1 MPKIVF
7 RWSYGHVLVMVFSSA
22 ALVSLFVL
30 ALVFAYLKLELPD
43 VSSLKNY
50 RPPAVSELYDRKG
63 RLVAYFYREKRWP
76 VPLELVPERLIQAI
90 IAAEDARFYQH
101 KGLDFFS
108 IMRAAIRNMEAGS
121 IVQGGSTIT
130 QQVTRA
136 LLLSREKSFRRK
148 IKEALLAWRID
159 SMLTKDE
166 ILNIYLNQIYLGEG
180 AYGVEAASRI
190 YFGKH
195 VWDLNL
201 AECALIAGLP
211 QAPSRYN
218 PYRNFK
224 LAKKR
229 QAYVLK
235 RMVAEG
241 YITEEEAQRA
251 YATPI
256 ELRRFNPP
264 IAKEAAYF
272 VDYAQQQLSRI
283 LGREELLTGGYR
295 IYSTLDLD
303 YQRAA
308 FEALKE
314 GLIAIDKRHPDL
326 KDSPVQ
332 GAICLI
338 EASTGAIR
346 ALVGGLDPGRGHF
359 NRATQARRQPGSAF
373 KPIVYAAALEA
384 DLISPATLFVDEPLI
399 FPGATED
406 KHWEPQNFDGFFLG
420 PITVRKALADSRNTV
435 AVKVAQLAGIDQ
447 VITEAQKLGI
457 TVRLSRDLALAL
469 GSNGIP
475 LIQLT
480 AAYQAFANE
489 GERIPPRIVEA
500 LVDRDG
506 RVLEP
511 RRSPP
516 VRVLSPETSF
526 MLTYL
531 LEEVVKDG
539 TGRCASRLP
548 IPIAAKTGTTD
559 YYRDAWF
566 VGYTPSLVIGVWV
579 GRDDKTPLGPG
590 ETGGRAACPIW
601 VSFMEKILDIDGL
614 REERFIPPEGITFA
628 AIDETTGEVSL
639 PKGNTVWMPLR
650 EGEVSEI
657 RPVLEERPSLWP
669 DVSPQ
674 RRPWWQRLP
683 FWE

>member
-1 MPKIVF
+1 MPRIVF
-7 RWSYGHVLVMVFSSA
+7 RWSYGHVLVLIFSTA
-22 ALVSLFVL
+22 ALVSLFIL
-30 ALVFAYLKLELPD
+30 ALVWAYLQLELPD

-63 RLVAYFYREKRWP
+63 RLLAYFYREKRWP
-76 VPLELVPERLIQAI
+76 VSLDLVPERLIQAI

-108 IMRAAIRNMEAGS
+108 IIRAAIRNVEAGS

-136 LLLSREKSFRRK
+136 LLLSPERSFKRK

-218 PYRNFK
+218 PYRHFD

-241 YITEEEAQRA
+241 YITEEEARRA

-256 ELRRFNPP
+256 VLKHFAPSIP
-264 IAKEAAYF
+264 KEAAYF
-272 VDYAQQQLSRI
+272 VDYAQQRLSQI
-283 LGREELLTGGYR
+283 LGRQELLTGGYR

-303 YQRAA
+303 YQVAA
-308 FEALKE
+308 FEALRE
-314 GLIAIDKRHPDL
+314 GLARLQKRHPEI
-326 KDSPVQ
+326 KESSVQ
-332 GAICLI
+332 GALCLI
-338 EASTGAIR
+338 EAHTGAIR
-346 ALVGGLDPGRGHF
+346 ALIGGLDPGRGHF

-373 KPIVYAAALEA
+373 KPIVYAAALEK
-384 DLISPATLFVDEPLI
+384 DLIDPATLFVDEPLVL
-399 FPGATED
+399 PGAKEGENW
-406 KHWEPQNFDGFFLG
+406 KPQNFDGLFLG

-435 AVKVAQLAGIDQ
+435 AVKVAQLVGIDE
-447 VITEAQKLGI
+447 VISEARQLGI
-457 TVRLSRDLALAL
+457 QVPLSRDLALAL

-475 LIQLT
+475 LLELT
-480 AAYQAFANE
+480 SAYQVFANQ
-489 GERIPPRIVEA
+489 GQRIPPRIIEA
-500 LVDRDG
+500 LVDREG
-506 RVLEP
+506 RVIEAKRPEP
-511 RRSPP
+511 TKVISPQ
-516 VRVLSPETSF
+516 TAF

-531 LEEVVKDG
+531 LEQVVADG
-539 TGRCASRLP
+539 TGRCASDLLVP
-548 IPIAAKTGTTD
+548 VAAKTGTTD
-559 YYRDAWF
+559 HYRDAWF
-566 VGYTPSLVIGVWV
+566 VGYTPSLVLGVWV

-590 ETGGRAACPIW
+590 ETGAKAACPIW
-601 VSFMEKILDIDGL
+601 VSFMEKILPLEGF
-614 REERFIPPEGITFA
+614 REETFTPPEGIMFA
-628 AIDETTGEVSL
+628 AVDETTGEATI
-639 PKGNTVWMPLR
+639 PRQGAVWMPLK
-650 EGEVSEI
+650 ESSTAEI
-657 RPVLEERPSLWP
+657 KPLLEDKPKPWPGGSLR
-669 DVSPQ
+669 